1 MEALDGLR
9 EELAH
14 ADLAHLPRL
23 AVHRRRQRD
32 GVRDD
37 HLLDGALLDAVG
49 GGRVEEAYSL
59 HTSAMYRRPLGDLS
73 AVARRSLGGG
83 LKRPIHSS
91 WSRTPTHEFTSPGR
105 KRRPWVAKAKTRDA
119 PNDLSAFVAMK
130 RVPACSQLAL

>member
-49 GGRVEEAYSL
+49 GGRVEETYSL
-59 HTSAMYRRPLGDLS
+59 HTSAMYRRSLGDLS

-91 WSRTPTHEFTSPGR
+91 SSRTTN
-105 KRRPWVAKAKTRDA
+105 A
-119 PNDLSAFVAMK
+119 
-130 RVPACSQLAL
+130 

>member
-37 HLLDGALLDAVG
+37 HLLFINPVI
-49 GGRVEEAYSL
+49 Y
-59 HTSAMYRRPLGDLS
+59 
-73 AVARRSLGGG
+73 
-83 LKRPIHSS
+83 
-91 WSRTPTHEFTSPGR
+91 
-105 KRRPWVAKAKTRDA
+105 
-119 PNDLSAFVAMK
+119 
-130 RVPACSQLAL
+130 